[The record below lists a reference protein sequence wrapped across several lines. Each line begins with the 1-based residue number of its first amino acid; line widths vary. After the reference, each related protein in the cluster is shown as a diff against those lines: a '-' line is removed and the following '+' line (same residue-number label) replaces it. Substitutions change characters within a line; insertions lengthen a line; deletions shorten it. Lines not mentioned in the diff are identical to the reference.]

1 MANGLMFSPRKTA
14 LALAVAVVCAW
25 QSPVFAHGSE
35 AHMVPLD
42 KTLQAFGADVQWDD
56 YAQMFTL
63 IKDGAYVK
71 VKPGAKTAIV
81 NGKPLDL
88 PVPVVM
94 KEGKAW
100 VSDTFI
106 NDVFQSGLDQT
117 FQVEKRPHP
126 LNSLSAA
133 EISEAVTIVK
143 AAPEFQPNTRFT
155 EISLH
160 EPDKA
165 AVWAFALQG
174 TPVDAPRTAD
184 VVMLDGKHVIEA
196 VVDLQNKKIL
206 SWTPIKGAHGMVLL
220 DDFVSVQNIINA
232 SSEFAEV
239 LKKHGITDPGKVVTT
254 PLTVGFFDGKDGLQ
268 QDARLLKVVSYLDTG
283 DGNYWAHPIENLVAV
298 VDLSRVGP
306 ILSTVTYNDNGTKRQ
321 VMYEGSL
328 GGMIVPYGDP
338 DVGWYFKAYLDSGDY
353 GMGTL
358 TSPIVRGKDAPSNAV
373 LLDETIADYTG
384 KPTTIP
390 GAVAIFERYAGPEY
404 KHLEM
409 GKPNVSTERRELVVR
424 WISTV
429 GNYDYIFD
437 WVFHDN
443 GTIGIDAGATGIEA
457 VKGVLA
463 KTMHD
468 PSAKEDTRYGTL
480 IDHNI
485 VGTTH
490 QHIYNF
496 RLDLDVDGENNTLVA
511 MDPEVKPN
519 TAGGPRTSTMQVN
532 QYTIDSE
539 QKAAQKFDPG
549 TIRLLSNT
557 SKENRMGNPVSY
569 QIIPYAGGTHPAA
582 TGAKFAPDEW
592 IYHRLSFMDKQLWVT
607 RYYPTERYPEGKYP
621 NRSAHD
627 TGLGQYAKDDE
638 SLTNHD
644 DVVWI
649 TTGTTHVARAEE
661 WPIMPTE
668 WAHALLKPWNFFDET
683 PTLGEK
689 KK

>member
-1 MANGLMFSPRKTA
+1 MANGLKFSPRKTA

-42 KTLQAFGADVQWDD
+42 KTLQEFGADVQWDD

-81 NGKPLDL
+81 NGKSLDL

-220 DDFVSVQNIINA
+220 DDFVSVQNIINT

-298 VDLSRVGP
+298 VDLEAKKIIKIEEGPVIPVPMEPRPYDGRDRNAPAVKPLDITEPEGKNYTITGDTIHWQNWDFHLRLNSRVGP

-321 VMYEGSL
+321 VMYAWATRPRRLYAAKPRRRMRCCWMKPSPTTPARRPPSRTPSPYSSATPGRNISTWRWASPTSVPSAGSWWCA
-328 GGMIVPYGDP
+328 G
-338 DVGWYFKAYLDSGDY
+338 S
-353 GMGTL
+353 
-358 TSPIVRGKDAPSNAV
+358 APSA
-373 LLDETIADYTG
+373 T
-384 KPTTIP
+384 TTI
-390 GAVAIFERYAGPEY
+390 
-404 KHLEM
+404 
-409 GKPNVSTERRELVVR
+409 
-424 WISTV
+424 
-429 GNYDYIFD
+429 
-437 WVFHDN
+437 
-443 GTIGIDAGATGIEA
+443 
-457 VKGVLA
+457 
-463 KTMHD
+463 
-468 PSAKEDTRYGTL
+468 
-480 IDHNI
+480 
-485 VGTTH
+485 
-490 QHIYNF
+490 
-496 RLDLDVDGENNTLVA
+496 
-511 MDPEVKPN
+511 
-519 TAGGPRTSTMQVN
+519 
-532 QYTIDSE
+532 
-539 QKAAQKFDPG
+539 
-549 TIRLLSNT
+549 
-557 SKENRMGNPVSY
+557 
-569 QIIPYAGGTHPAA
+569 
-582 TGAKFAPDEW
+582 
-592 IYHRLSFMDKQLWVT
+592 
-607 RYYPTERYPEGKYP
+607 
-621 NRSAHD
+621 
-627 TGLGQYAKDDE
+627 
-638 SLTNHD
+638 SLTGCS
-644 DVVWI
+644 
-649 TTGTTHVARAEE
+649 TTTAPSVSMLA
-661 WPIMPTE
+661 PP
-668 WAHALLKPWNFFDET
+668 ALKR
-683 PTLGEK
+683 
-689 KK
+689 